1 MTKKATKPMKAFVL
15 CGVPG
20 AGKTTYAEKL
30 SKLENATI
38 VSGDNIRKELYGS
51 WEIVGNWGE
60 IWGAIDDAVADAV
73 GGNVIIDG
81 THCRPE
87 YRAEITTLLRSYG
100 YDNIEALV
108 IDVSLATALARNFQR
123 ERNVPDYAVTAMH
136 EEFQRS
142 VDGIINEPFDKVTYL
157 HRL

>member
-1 MTKKATKPMKAFVL
+1 MTKKATESMKAFVMV
-15 CGVPG
+15 GVPG

-30 SKLENATI
+30 SKSDNSAI
-38 VSGDNIRKELYGS
+38 ISGDKIREELYGS
-51 WEIVGNWGE
+51 WEVVGNWGE
-60 IWGAIDDAVADAV
+60 IWEAIDDAVAGAV

-81 THCRPE
+81 THHRPE
-87 YRAEITTLLRSYG
+87 YRAEILTLLRSYG
-100 YDNIEALV
+100 YDDIEALI

-136 EEFQRS
+136 EEFQRG

-157 HRL
+157 HRS